1 MIRRREFIK
10 LLGGTAGALF
20 SVIQP
25 LNAQT
30 RGNAELGRAYAVNW
44 CTECHSIEPET
55 DGLGRIAP
63 DFSAVAKSRSTSALA
78 LYAFLRSDHIRMPN
92 LGLKPTET
100 NDLVAYIM
108 SLRRK

>member
-1 MIRRREFIK
+1 MKRRDINT
-10 LLGGTAGALF
+10 LLGGAVGAF
-20 SVIQP
+20 ISVIQP
-25 LNAQT
+25 IDAKT

-63 DFSAVAKSRSTSALA
+63 DFSAVAKSRSTSPLT

-92 LGLKPTET
+92 LALKPTET

>member
-1 MIRRREFIK
+1 MTTRRSFIT
-10 LLGGTAGALF
+10 LLGGAAGVLF
-20 SVIQP
+20 SVIHP
-25 LNAQT
+25 LDAQT
-30 RGNAELGRAYAVNW
+30 RGNAELGRAYALNW

-63 DFSAVAKSRSTSALA
+63 DFSAVAKSRSTSALS

-92 LGLKPTET
+92 LGLRPTDA

-108 SLRRK
+108 NFRRR